1 MLQFKNVHFTQR
13 EKNCHSWLKLY
24 LNFIKLSIDPQITF
38 CVTLQNTKE
47 MDESCEV
54 HIQVEVMA
62 ETEKSMK

>member
-13 EKNCHSWLKLY
+13 EKKLSLMIRVY

-47 MDESCEV
+47 MDKSCEV

>member
-1 MLQFKNVHFTQR
+1 MIRV
-13 EKNCHSWLKLY
+13 Y
-24 LNFIKLSIDPQITF
+24 LHFIKPSIDPQITF
-38 CVTLQNTKE
+38 CVTLQNKKE